1 MANAVEQES
10 FLQLRNLTELE
21 GRKKHIYALLSFL
34 VVVVLTLVFYLVPD
48 YYFLEKITNET
59 VFGMLKLYQFNIEE
73 APLFNEIEY
82 GNSLFVIISN
92 FLSGLD
98 GHGGNTPVIKSI
110 SASRQFAIV
119 RACTGMQAGALLM
132 ALIIVTPAESSKK
145 IKASIYSLL
154 ALVVGNFL
162 RIALVIAMTITID
175 ISYGSTYSAA
185 WFWAHDVLGKPIG
198 FFGTIFFAI
207 IIERQGVPILNT
219 VSLWIDSFIDL
230 LKFIKEKVTNLL
242 GKIF

>member
-1 MANAVEQES
+1 MNSASEQKS

-21 GRKKHIYALLSFL
+21 GRKKHIYSLLSFL
-34 VVVVLTLVFYLVPD
+34 IVVALTLALYLVPD
-48 YYFLEKITNET
+48 YYFLEKMTNET
-59 VFGMLKLYQFNIEE
+59 VFGMLELYQFEIEV
-73 APLFNEIEY
+73 APLYNEIEY
-82 GNSLFVIISN
+82 GNSLFIVISN
-92 FLSGLD
+92 LLSSLD

-110 SASRQFAIV
+110 TASRQFAIV

-132 ALIIVTPAESSKK
+132 ALIIVTPAPAGKK

-154 ALVVGNFL
+154 ALIIGNFL

-175 ISYGSTYSAA
+175 VTYGATYDAA

-198 FFGTIFFAI
+198 FFGTILFAI

-219 VSLWIDSFIDL
+219 VSLWLDSFIDF
-230 LKFIKEKVTNLL
+230 LKFLADKVF
-242 GKIF
+242 GSKSS